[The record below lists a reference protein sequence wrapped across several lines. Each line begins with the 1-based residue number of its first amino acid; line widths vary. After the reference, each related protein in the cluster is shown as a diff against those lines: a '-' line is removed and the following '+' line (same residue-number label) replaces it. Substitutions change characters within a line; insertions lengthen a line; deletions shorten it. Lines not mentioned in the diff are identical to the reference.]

1 MRAAATLLLFAL
13 AWAAPAC
20 GRPDRQTDD
29 QLRSRIAALEKER
42 DALRARLEELAGGDP
57 LAEGMPDASV
67 RIGVPTTVAAALIRQ
82 FAAGV
87 VSQVTLQLEDLRV
100 RKRGQVK
107 KVVTLGDYDL
117 RVTIDRLTARL
128 QTDTP
133 KVTFG
138 GNRVAVSL
146 PVGVVS
152 GTGRATVRF
161 KWDGRTIGGAVCGD
175 QDITQVVTGGVRPD
189 RYTVTGALALSATP
203 AQILATPVFP
213 RLRVR
218 LHVKP
223 SEASWAAAR
232 KVLDD
237 KSGVCGF
244 VLDRVNVMGHLQQL
258 IDEGF
263 AVRVPTERLR
273 PLALPVGIY
282 PSMIIRGQPVV
293 LGIRVSNLAITEQM
307 IWLGAEVG
315 VALDRARARH

>member
-1 MRAAATLLLFAL
+1 MRPAAALLLLAL
-13 AWAAPAC
+13 AWTAPGC
-20 GRPDRQTDD
+20 GRPDRQTDE
-29 QLRSRIAALEKER
+29 QLRSTIAALERER
-42 DALRARLEELAGGDP
+42 DTLRARLEALAGSDP
-57 LAEGMPDASV
+57 SAEGMPEASV
-67 RIGVPTTVAAALIRQ
+67 RIGVPAAVASALIERV
-82 FAAGV
+82 ATGV
-87 VSQVTLQLEDLRV
+87 VNQVTLQLENLRV
-100 RKRGQVK
+100 RKRGQVR

-128 QTDTP
+128 ETDTP
-133 KVTFG
+133 EVTFG

-161 KWDGRTIGGAVCGD
+161 KWDGRTIGGALCGD
-175 QDITQVVTGGVRPD
+175 QNITQVVTGGVRPD
-189 RYTVTGALALSATP
+189 RYTVSGALALSATP

-244 VLDRVNVMGHLQQL
+244 VLDRVNVMGHLQQV
-258 IDEGF
+258 IDKGF
-263 AVRVPTERLR
+263 AVRIPTERLR
-273 PLALPVGIY
+273 PLALPVGVY
-282 PSMIIRGQPVV
+282 PSMTIRGRPVA

-315 VALDRARARH
+315 VGLSAARAK